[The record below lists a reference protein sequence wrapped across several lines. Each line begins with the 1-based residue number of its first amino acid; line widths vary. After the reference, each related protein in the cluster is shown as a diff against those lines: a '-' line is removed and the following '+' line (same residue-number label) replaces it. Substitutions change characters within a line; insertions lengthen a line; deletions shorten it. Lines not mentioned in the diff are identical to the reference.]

1 MRKIGLLFDLDGVV
15 IDTETGYT
23 IFWEEIDKIYPTGVD
38 DFTHKVKG
46 MNLASII
53 SYFPSHFHQPVLQEL
68 RHYEQTMTYD
78 IFPDALKFINL
89 VREAKLPIALVTS
102 SSEQKLSRINTAHP
116 DFFKLF
122 DAIVTGDM
130 VANAKPHPECFLT
143 GAQKINVDITNCVV
157 FEDSLNGVQAGL
169 ASGAKVVAI
178 TTTFPTEIKKTK
190 ADKLID
196 SFADFEICSLYNLF
210 R

>member
-1 MRKIGLLFDLDGVV
+1 MKTIGLLFDLDGVV

-23 IFWEEIDKIYPTGVD
+23 VFWEEIDKIYPTGVD

-53 SYFPSHFHQPVLQEL
+53 SYFPTQFRQPVLQEL
-68 RHYEQTMTYD
+68 RQYEQSMTYD
-78 IFPDALKFINL
+78 IFPDALKFINMA
-89 VREAKLPIALVTS
+89 RQAGIPIALVTS
-102 SSEQKLSRINTAHP
+102 SSEQKLSRIDKAHP
-116 DFFKLF
+116 GFFNLF
-122 DAIVTGDM
+122 DAVVTGDM

-143 GAQKINVDITNCVV
+143 GARKINVDISDCIV

-196 SFADFEICSLYNLF
+196 SFAGFQLCNLYDLF
-210 R
+210 T